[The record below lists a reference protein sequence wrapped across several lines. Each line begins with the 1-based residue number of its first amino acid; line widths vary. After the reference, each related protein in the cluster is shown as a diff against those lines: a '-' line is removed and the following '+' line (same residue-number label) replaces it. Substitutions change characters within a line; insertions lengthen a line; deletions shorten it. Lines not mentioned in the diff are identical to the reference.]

1 MDIWSLHLLSTLW
14 LCTYIPKSAGCYFL
28 RACDSCIYSALNE
41 YLQVQYSSSGTMIVL
56 HKAKWGK
63 YSPRSRT
70 GLCSVA
76 KNCCTNLFVWKGAV
90 GDAKIHLCDLRFWWH
105 WLWIILSSEIWHC
118 FVWQTGIHVCFRGR
132 FRLYP

>member
-1 MDIWSLHLLSTLW
+1 M
-14 LCTYIPKSAGCYFL
+14 
-28 RACDSCIYSALNE
+28 NE
-41 YLQVQYSSSGTMIVL
+41 YHQVQYSSSGTMIVL
-56 HKAKWGK
+56 HKVKWGK

-76 KNCCTNLFVWKGAV
+76 KNCRTNRFVWKGAV

-132 FRLYP
+132 FRLYPWGWRKSKDEGRKFFWHALVPVYQSKYHIPGDSNI